1 MRRRVKN
8 LLRSVKKSGKYPQKV
23 NFRKRK
29 KEKYYPA
36 IRS

>member
-1 MRRRVKN
+1 MRRRIKN

>member
-1 MRRRVKN
+1 MRRKIKN

>member
-23 NFRKRK
+23 NFKKRK